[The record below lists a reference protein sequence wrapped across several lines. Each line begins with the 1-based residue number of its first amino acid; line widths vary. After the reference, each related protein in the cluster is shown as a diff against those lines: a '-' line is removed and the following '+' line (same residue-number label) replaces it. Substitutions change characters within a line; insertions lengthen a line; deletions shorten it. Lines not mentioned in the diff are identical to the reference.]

1 MPNERDP
8 KYNMGQTIALM
19 EFFVQHSEIWRKEMG
34 DEFFTRDHWF
44 VFNECCR
51 SYWENKNFT
60 ISDAV
65 RTMPLLAPTV
75 ARTRIEEAEKAGFFH
90 IKASEKDHRT
100 KLVLPTDML
109 KGKVRNI
116 YDEAVDLF
124 RDTLDTIA
132 SEGPMPKK

>member
-1 MPNERDP
+1 
-8 KYNMGQTIALM
+8 
-19 EFFVQHSEIWRKEMG
+19 
-34 DEFFTRDHWF
+34 
-44 VFNECCR
+44 
-51 SYWENKNFT
+51 
-60 ISDAV
+60 
-65 RTMPLLAPTV
+65 MPLLAPTV